1 MARARARA
9 RMVLHT
15 SKMSASVGSDW
26 MVALFDAELVASLAC
41 GRSAS
46 VCSISC
52 WSIGLSMRWPAPPHE
67 KRTGGEGAG
76 GRKSVHVGEQ
86 LELHLL
92 IAPAADRA
100 GSNARADAAEQGLK
114 QGTYGLHLERSEN
127 LISVVYQ
134 VTEHSRWVPER
145 VAYIKN

>member
-1 MARARARA
+1 
-9 RMVLHT
+9 
-15 SKMSASVGSDW
+15 
-26 MVALFDAELVASLAC
+26 
-41 GRSAS
+41 
-46 VCSISC
+46 
-52 WSIGLSMRWPAPPHE
+52 MRWPAPPHE

-76 GRKSVHVGEQ
+76 GGKSVHVGEQ

-114 QGTYGLHLERSEN
+114 QGTFSLHLERSEN

-134 VTEHSRWVPER
+134 VTEHSRRTVSLSTTRTSNADLP
-145 VAYIKN
+145 ACAIA